1 VAAAVIAV
9 LALALA
15 TLPQQQLEPGR
26 CALAIWSREAKP
38 RLVGMAFAGPDRLRL
53 DVGAGARDLALAS
66 ADAPA
71 VGGFAPRARYAA
83 ADLAATLDLDLE
95 TRPGFTGAVARTG
108 ALRLEPAAGDASVVP
123 VAGIA
128 ACATPEAKR

>member
-1 VAAAVIAV
+1 MIAA

-15 TLPQQQLEPGR
+15 TLPQQRLEPGR

-38 RLVGMAFAGPDRLRL
+38 RLVGMAFAEPQSLRL
-53 DVGAGARDLALAS
+53 DVGAGARDLALTS

-83 ADLAATLDLDLE
+83 ADLVVTLDLDLE
-95 TRPGFTGAVARTG
+95 PRPGFAGAVARTG
-108 ALRLEPAAGDASVVP
+108 ALRLEPISGDASVLP

-128 ACATPEAKR
+128 ACATPAPKR